1 MGISRTRQNHTP
13 YTLARSLF
21 PASKKGVIEFLF
33 SKLAFLIFG
42 IIISGAFFYFLFVQ
56 QNMQQLNEL
65 ARTANSISNVVGM
78 VYASPF
84 NMSMDYNTRISGTL
98 SFANNIF
105 TLSSG
110 NRSINYSLLFI
121 PTSGSYST
129 NFSFDN
135 CLHIEKRG
143 NNVTISGGLKSCQ

>member
-1 MGISRTRQNHTP
+1 MSRTRQNHTP
-13 YTLARSLF
+13 YTLVRALF
-21 PASKKGVIEFLF
+21 PTSKKGVIEFLF

-42 IIISGAFFYFLFVQ
+42 IIISGAFFYFLIVQ

-65 ARTANSISNVVGM
+65 ARTADSISNVISM

-84 NMSMDYNTRISGTL
+84 NTSIDYNTKISGTL
-98 SFANNIF
+98 SFANNSF
-105 TLSSG
+105 VLSSG
-110 NRSINYSLLFI
+110 NRSLSHPLLFI
-121 PTSGSYST
+121 PINGYSA

-143 NNVTISGGLKSCQ
+143 NNVTVSGGQRLCQ